1 MGVLVVTLL
10 LACADSV
17 ARLPP
22 GHPSQPDL
30 VLVSID
36 SLRADHLGSY
46 GNPRDVSPFLD
57 QLAASGLR
65 FENALASS
73 PWTLPSHVTMLSG
86 RGPLEHNVIEDDR
99 RIPGDL
105 PLVAERLRDAGYAT
119 GGFVSTIYVSSD
131 YGFDRGFDTF
141 VDYDLTK
148 TGNLQRQVR
157 AEKLVDDALAW
168 LSAQPGKPAFLF
180 VHLYDV
186 HYPYLPPEPWGAR
199 YDKPGTKKSTR
210 YKNYA
215 YYKTHPLTD
224 KQLEHQRA
232 QYDECI
238 RYVDDQLARLH
249 AALERAGRKNTWVV
263 TADHGEEFGERGS
276 WGHAHTL
283 HPEVMR
289 VPLIVSD
296 QPPAVRQERAGVI
309 DVAPTLMALAGLSMD
324 TTGLSL
330 LGPLPSARDWPMET
344 SRFDTAKL
352 SLVSGLSRVEIDN
365 DARVAYDWSRDPGER
380 QAAPATPEQVAAA
393 WAAVG
398 EAWTATS
405 VVRSPGSMWSGGT
418 LLAHEVPA
426 GSRFALYP
434 PDATVL
440 GEAQRT
446 PPLPPRMELSDD
458 TREQLEALG
467 YQQ

>member
-1 MGVLVVTLL
+1 MVVTLL
-10 LACADSV
+10 LACASPGPSI
-17 ARLPP
+17 PP
-22 GHPSQPDL
+22 GSASQPDV

-57 QLAASGLR
+57 RLAASGLR

-86 RGPLEHNVIEDDR
+86 RGPLEHNVIEDNR
-99 RIPGDL
+99 RIPDDL
-105 PLVAERLRDAGYAT
+105 PLVAERLRAAGYAT
-119 GGFVSTIYVSSD
+119 AAFVSTIYVSSD

-148 TGNLQRQVR
+148 KANLQRQVR

-168 LSAQPGKPAFLF
+168 LSAQSGKPAFLF
-180 VHLYDV
+180 VHLYDA
-186 HYPYLPPEPWGAR
+186 HYPYLPPEPWSVR
-199 YDKPGTKKSTR
+199 YDKPGTKKSTKYR
-210 YKNYA
+210 NYA
-215 YYKTHPLTD
+215 HYKTHPLNE
-224 KQLEHQRA
+224 KQLEHQLA
-232 QYDECI
+232 QYDESI

-249 AALERAGRKNTWVV
+249 AALETAGRRQDWVV

-289 VPLIVSD
+289 VPLIVSN
-296 QPPAVRQERAGVI
+296 QPPAVRSERVGVI
-309 DVAPTLMALAGLSMD
+309 DVAPTLAALAGLTMD

-330 LGPLPSARDWPMET
+330 LGPLPESRDWPMET
-344 SRFDTAKL
+344 SRFDTVKL
-352 SLVSGLSRVEIDN
+352 SLVQAQSRVEIDN
-365 DARVAYDWSRDPGER
+365 DARVAYDWTRDPRER
-380 QAAPATPEQVAAA
+380 QAAPATPEQVAAT
-393 WAAVG
+393 WGAVG
-398 EAWTATS
+398 EAWTATA
-405 VVRSPGSMWSGGT
+405 VTRSPGSMWSGGT
-418 LLAHEVPA
+418 LHAHEVPA
-426 GSRFALYP
+426 GATFALYP
-434 PDATVL
+434 PDAPL
-440 GEAQRT
+440 MGEAERS
-446 PPLPPRMELSDD
+446 PPLPPTLELSDD